1 MGCDNAKE
9 KNYPV
14 LLCFFETGNED
25 QKQYCI
31 KLKDN
36 FKHEKAIRFEIK
48 SSPGVEFSIKFRING
63 KVQEIQSNF
72 DSSDDAMNQSLE
84 AMYRLL
90 DENSK

>member
-14 LLCFFETGNED
+14 LLCFFETGNEE

-31 KLKDN
+31 HLKDN

-48 SSPGVEFSIKFRING
+48 SSPGVEFSVKFKLNG
-63 KVQEIQSNF
+63 KIHEIQSNF
-72 DSSDDAMNQSLE
+72 DSSEETMNQSLE
-84 AMYRLL
+84 KMYSLL
-90 DENSK
+90 DQNNK

>member
-14 LLCFFETGNED
+14 LLCFFETGNEE

-31 KLKDN
+31 TLKDN

-48 SSPGVEFSIKFRING
+48 SSPGVEFCIKFKLNG
-63 KVQEIQSNF
+63 KIHEIQSNF
-72 DSSDDAMNQSLE
+72 DSSQDTMNQSLQK
-84 AMYRLL
+84 MYDLL
-90 DENSK
+90 DQNK